1 MQNADCRPLFS
12 GLESNGTILF
22 SPSFAWWRQWSAAV
36 CGLHFV
42 RTVLATKIPRSN
54 FGPHWLSP
62 LHCHGR
68 CESIVFSCSFQ
79 TGILL
84 NLLSAVHIST
94 MLPFFRPKGV
104 ADETLGKVKQGTVEC
119 PPSTFIAALNTWP
132 ISALK
137 NTYQLRVLRWTPR
150 YGPYLTHAHN
160 HITIVVAALIGAN
173 LHVIA
178 IGIMNVKSRV
188 GVTRASGL
196 KWVLSETCSEE
207 YMTKKAVKM
216 RDLTHVSYS
225 LLSSGS

>member
-1 MQNADCRPLFS
+1 MPSLDFHCRSEHMTNFS
-12 GLESNGTILF
+12 TEE
-22 SPSFAWWRQWSAAV
+22 
-36 CGLHFV
+36 H
-42 RTVLATKIPRSN
+42 
-54 FGPHWLSP
+54 
-62 LHCHGR
+62 
-68 CESIVFSCSFQ
+68 
-79 TGILL
+79 
-84 NLLSAVHIST
+84 
-94 MLPFFRPKGV
+94 LP
-104 ADETLGKVKQGTVEC
+104 
-119 PPSTFIAALNTWP
+119 
-132 ISALK
+132 
-137 NTYQLRVLRWTPR
+137 TPR

-173 LHVIA
+173 LHGIA